1 MRGKLFSIMAQR
13 LHDARIL
20 AIALRSQR
28 LGFVVTERSIELI
41 HWGMIYYEGNEEAS
55 IAAAVKR
62 VQVLFTR
69 FTPSRVAIE
78 KSHADKVP
86 SPENLQSFYRCIRME
101 ASRRSIPV
109 SIFTRIK
116 VRKAFADF
124 GVMSKDE
131 IAALLARMFPELQP
145 KLPPRRKLWQR
156 EHCSMPLFDAVALAV
171 ACWRR
176 DCFQE

>member
-1 MRGKLFSIMAQR
+1 MTRNSLDS
-13 LHDARIL
+13 RIL

-28 LGFVVTERSIELI
+28 LGFVVAEGSIELI

-55 IAAAVKR
+55 IAAAMKR
-62 VQVLFTR
+62 AQALFVR
-69 FTPSRVAIE
+69 FAPSCVAIE
-78 KSHADKVP
+78 RSHADKAS
-86 SPENLQSFYRCIRME
+86 SPENLQSLYRCIRRE

-109 SIFTRIK
+109 SMFTRIK

-124 GVMSKDE
+124 GVRSKDE

-156 EHCSMPLFDAVALAV
+156 EHFSMPLFDAVALAV

>member
-1 MRGKLFSIMAQR
+1 MTRDFLDS
-13 LHDARIL
+13 RIL

-41 HWGMIYYEGNEEAS
+41 HWGMIYYDGNEEAS

-62 VQVLFTR
+62 VQVLFAR

-78 KSHADKVP
+78 RSHADRAP
-86 SPENLQSFYRCIRME
+86 SLENLQWLYRCVRRE

-109 SIFTRIK
+109 SMFTRIK

-124 GVMSKDE
+124 GVRSKDE
-131 IAALLARMFPELQP
+131 IAALLARMFLELQP

>member
-1 MRGKLFSIMAQR
+1 MRSKLFSIMAQG

-28 LGFVVTERSIELI
+28 LGFVVTEGSIELV

-55 IAAAVKR
+55 IAAAMKR
-62 VQVLFTR
+62 AQTLFAR
-69 FTPSRVAIE
+69 FAPSRVAIE
-78 KSHADKVP
+78 RSQAARVP
-86 SPENLQSFYRCIRME
+86 SRENLQFFYRRVRRE
-101 ASRRSIPV
+101 TSRRSIPV
-109 SIFTRIK
+109 SMFTRIK
-116 VRKAFADF
+116 VRSAFADF
-124 GVMSKDE
+124 GVRSKDE

-145 KLPPRRKLWQR
+145 KLPPKRKLWKR
-156 EHCSMPLFDAVALAV
+156 EHFSMPLFDAVALAV